1 MSDMFAK
8 SMLKRKKIG
17 FVGTGN
23 LAQAIITALVD
34 DKVIPA
40 NQIYMSNRTPG
51 KPTKL
56 KAKFPEL
63 NHISSNEEL
72 IEECDIII
80 LAMKPQDLQ
89 VAIEPI
95 SFTFSSDKIV
105 VSLAAGVTLK
115 NLRHLIPGTENIIRV
130 MANTA
135 SRVKNAVFGY
145 CSLNHDSPN
154 ESLIIELLAPLGLV
168 VSAEEG
174 EEFDALTVACA
185 SGTGFVL
192 EFIGYFQTWLEDRGF
207 EAEVASKM
215 AIETFL
221 GASIL
226 AKEMDHM
233 TVEELRE
240 QVTSKKGVTL
250 AGLEKMRELDLEGSM
265 AMSFEKAVQR
275 NKQLSIE

>member
-1 MSDMFAK
+1 MSDIFAK

-17 FVGTGN
+17 FIGTGN
-23 LAQAIITALVD
+23 LAQAIITALVED
-34 DKVIPA
+34 SVIPA
-40 NQIYMSNRTPG
+40 NQIYMSNRTQG
-51 KPTKL
+51 KPAKL

-63 NHISSNEEL
+63 NHINNNEEL
-72 IEECDIII
+72 IENCDIIV

-89 VAIEPI
+89 TAVEPI
-95 SFTFSSDKIV
+95 SFAFEAEKTV

-115 NLRHLIPGTENIIRV
+115 NLKGLIPGTTNITRV

-145 CSLNHDSPN
+145 CSLGEDSPN
-154 ESLIIELLAPLGLV
+154 ESIIVELLAPLGLV

-192 EFIGYFQTWLEDRGF
+192 EFISYFQNWLEDRGF
-207 EAEVASKM
+207 EEEVASNM

-233 TVEELRE
+233 TVGELRE

-250 AGLEKMRELDLEGSM
+250 AGLEKMRELDLEGSLAM
-265 AMSFEKAVQR
+265 AFEKAVQR
-275 NKQLSIE
+275 NHQLSID